1 MSTSTQVPS
10 TNELANKAN
19 AAATQAV
26 EGTAYAATR
35 AQQEAHSLQAQGQ
48 HHKGRTEEALNKLE
62 RDLEQ
67 TTESAV
73 EEGKEDVE
81 QATATYFQKALNLA
95 DYSLSTAESYINMGK
110 EKLAGPPGAN
120 DQPATGFTATLA
132 STGLAALDATHR
144 GVTMVHQTLHSKAG
158 DFPQSHN
165 PNEPTHPVTVPSKPV
180 GEAVKDNVAAA
191 QSAAQPHIDNAKAT
205 AQPYVDRAAATAQP
219 HVEAAK
225 PYVASAQEAAKPY
238 VDAGAAQVN
247 TAATGLKQQVDAV
260 TTTVQAK
267 VDEMKASDK
276 PVSTQLSEAASNAA
290 TSAQQSL
297 SNTATQVQG
306 ALNATTTKTQEP
318 VGNTLAPAPTSGQPA
333 IDPAAASAPHPALVT
348 DTTTEL
354 PKVDSAAASAPV
366 PGVATEDNTKTL

>member
-1 MSTSTQVPS
+1 
-10 TNELANKAN
+10 
-19 AAATQAV
+19 
-26 EGTAYAATR
+26 
-35 AQQEAHSLQAQGQ
+35 
-48 HHKGRTEEALNKLE
+48 EALNKLE

-95 DYSLSTAESYINMGK
+95 DYGLSTAESYINMGK
-110 EKLAGPPGAN
+110 EKLAGPPGAH

-144 GVTMVHQTLHSKAG
+144 GISMAHQTLHNKAG
-158 DFPQSHN
+158 EFPHAHN
-165 PNEPTHPVTVPSKPV
+165 TNEPAHPVTVPSKPV

-191 QSAAQPHIDNAKAT
+191 QSAAQPHIDNAKST
-205 AQPYVDRAAATAQP
+205 AQPYMDKAAATAQP
-219 HVEAAK
+219 HVDAAK
-225 PYVASAQEAAKPY
+225 PYVASAQDAAKPY

-247 TAATGLKQQVDAV
+247 TAATGLKQQVNAAS
-260 TTTVQAK
+260 TTVQAK

-276 PVSTQLSEAASNAA
+276 PVSTQLSEAASSAA

-297 SNTATQVQG
+297 SNAATQAQG
-306 ALNATTTKTQEP
+306 VLNSATTKTHEP
-318 VGNTLAPAPTSGQPA
+318 VGNTVAPAPTSAQPHL
-333 IDPAAASAPHPALVT
+333 DPAAASAPHPALVT

-354 PKVDSAAASAPV
+354 PKLDPAAASAPV
-366 PGVATEDNTKTL
+366 PEVATETDTKAL